1 MEQPEKSGMLFY
13 SIGYVAEN
21 KSLGSKII
29 KVTPVETIPM
39 VDGEIKSSPSPLED
53 SGVDSDGNS
62 YTVKVS
68 SDNAIEA
75 KWLPFG
81 SNRMTAPD
89 VRRGERVMLW
99 RYADAEQLYWTDLG
113 FDEHLRRLETVI
125 MSISGTQDEGTEAL
139 DPDNTYYLEA
149 SSHNKSITLR
159 TSQKNGEFT
168 RYTFQFNLADG
179 AVTLADDLG
188 NFFELDSAETKLTL
202 QNVEGTMISLDKQN
216 IIGNAPKNIDL
227 TAGAMFRV
235 TVGGSVFTMT
245 PGGTTLKTPKFAG
258 SK

>member
-1 MEQPEKSGMLFY
+1 MQQPEKSGMSFY
-13 SIGYVAEN
+13 SIGYLAEN
-21 KSLGSKII
+21 KALGSPII
-29 KVTPVETIPM
+29 LVTPVETIPM
-39 VDGEIKSSPSPLED
+39 LDGEIKSQQTPLED
-53 SGVDSDGNS
+53 AGVDSTGAS
-62 YTVKVS
+62 YNVKVS
-68 SDNAIEA
+68 SNNAVEA

-99 RYADAEQLYWTDLG
+99 KYADAEQLYWTDLG
-113 FDEHLRRLETVI
+113 MDAHLRRLETVLL
-125 MSISGTQDEGTEAL
+125 SISGTQDESTTAL
-139 DPDNTYYLEA
+139 DPDNTYYLEV

-188 NFFELDSAETKLTL
+188 NFFEMDSAETKLTL
-202 QNVEGTMISLDKQN
+202 QNVEGTMFSLDKQD